1 MLTELGDRNPPRG
14 HRPRLRR
21 PPLVGQ
27 VADELLELPERLRGQ
42 RRLDTL
48 VELDRVQP
56 PRLRVPLQRT
66 DDPFPIVVPGA

>member
-1 MLTELGDRNPPRG
+1 M
-14 HRPRLRR
+14 
-21 PPLVGQ
+21 Q
-27 VADELLELPERLRGQ
+27 LLELAERLRGR